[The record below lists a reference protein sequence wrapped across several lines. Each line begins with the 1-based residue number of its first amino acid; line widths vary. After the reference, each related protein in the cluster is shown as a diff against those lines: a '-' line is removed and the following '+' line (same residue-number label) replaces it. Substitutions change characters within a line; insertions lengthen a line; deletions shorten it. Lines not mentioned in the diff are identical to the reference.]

1 MDFSTP
7 DLLDN
12 RVNITTKQKN
22 ETNEMVS
29 ICLNTEQHKQDE
41 SPMWNG
47 DMGNSKY
54 NALTYCDGQNR
65 NECVHKAKAK
75 RRVSA
80 VRVNL
85 LQIKDKR

>member
-1 MDFSTP
+1 
-7 DLLDN
+7 
-12 RVNITTKQKN
+12 
-22 ETNEMVS
+22 
-29 ICLNTEQHKQDE
+29 
-41 SPMWNG
+41 MWNG

-85 LQIKDKR
+85 LQIKDQQMKHIRKYYLDALTGCDGWTKETRSRGKEELVQSESNFYK